1 MAKDSGA
8 ARPRPLAARL
18 LEGIAAEALAACD
31 PAAAVARC
39 APGAGGRLTVAG
51 RIIPLAARGR
61 LIVLAY
67 GKAAPSMLE
76 GLLRRVREAQGRRI
90 VRALQIAPRPAPG
103 QARPIGPGA
112 PAEKARGGFR
122 PALAHGDHPLPLA
135 ASFRAGRA
143 ALRLAAGARPGDDV
157 IHLVSGGGSALMAA
171 PLAPFM
177 SPAGKTLLHRL
188 LLVSGAPIGTIN
200 AVRRHFSAV
209 KGGRLAAAARRART
223 QTSLILCDVDPER
236 YEEVASGPST
246 PDPTTLGEVVMAI
259 DRYGIAPALP
269 ARVLEGLR
277 KGRIPE
283 TPKPRDPIFRR
294 HKSLMILSNRDLRNA
309 ALRAGLSRGLSAE
322 SMPSDLTGPV
332 EEAVERV
339 ARAVESAPPG
349 TRLLVLGGEVTTAP
363 EGHGKGG
370 RAQEFA
376 LRLALRMEGLGSRPW
391 AFLAC
396 GSDGVDGSSPA
407 AGAFVD
413 QTTLARARAARL
425 EAGKL
430 LRDSDSHRFF
440 SRLGDAFVTGP
451 TGTNVR
457 DLYLLLTGEAREIRS
472 IRGGGAGALAAS
484 I

>member
-1 MAKDSGA
+1 
-8 ARPRPLAARL
+8 
-18 LEGIAAEALAACD
+18 
-31 PAAAVARC
+31 
-39 APGAGGRLTVAG
+39 
-51 RIIPLAARGR
+51 
-61 LIVLAY
+61 
-67 GKAAPSMLE
+67 
-76 GLLRRVREAQGRRI
+76 
-90 VRALQIAPRPAPG
+90 
-103 QARPIGPGA
+103 
-112 PAEKARGGFR
+112 
-122 PALAHGDHPLPLA
+122 
-135 ASFRAGRA
+135 
-143 ALRLAAGARPGDDV
+143 
-157 IHLVSGGGSALMAA
+157 MAA

-177 SPAGKTLLHRL
+177 KPADKSLLHRM

-209 KGGRLAAAARRART
+209 KGGRLAAAARRARS

-246 PDPTTLGEVVMAI
+246 PDPTRLEDVVMAI

-269 ARVLEGLR
+269 ERVLEGLR
-277 KGRIPE
+277 MGRIPE
-283 TPKPRDPIFRR
+283 TPKPRDPIFRN
-294 HKSLMILSNRDLRNA
+294 HKSVMILSNRDLRNA

-322 SMPSDLTGPV
+322 SMPADLTGPV

-363 EGHGKGG
+363 GGHGRGG

-413 QTTLARARAARL
+413 QTTLDRARAARL
-425 EAGKL
+425 DPRKL
-430 LRDSDSHRFF
+430 LRDSDSYRFF
-440 SRLGDAFVTGP
+440 SRLGDTFVTGP

-472 IRGGGAGALAAS
+472 IRGGASGTLAAS